1 MSIQTEEENKEKSAM
16 SKSLEPSKNTY
27 VIDSES
33 AAEMA
38 RLMRQDHLLTQ
49 GMGGLF
55 PDGFDL
61 SHVQSILDIACGP
74 GGWVQEVAFA
84 HTDIDVTGVDI
95 SERMIT
101 YAQAQ
106 AEAQKLPNAHFQVMN
121 ALKPLEFPDN
131 SFDLVNTRLIVAF
144 MLPEVWPT
152 FVQECQRIL
161 RPGGILCLT
170 DLEWGL
176 SNKPAFEKI
185 CDQFNQALHKAGQS
199 FSPNGT
205 HMGILPMLR
214 RFVSDAHFTHPGQKA
229 HAIDFSFGLD
239 AHEGFYHDLAAA
251 FKLLQPFIHKWGIAS
266 LEELDKTYQQAL
278 AEMTEE
284 DFCGMWI
291 LLTVWGYKPA

>member
-1 MSIQTEEENKEKSAM
+1 MAM
-16 SKSLEPSKNTY
+16 SSEPSREAKDNTY
-27 VIDSES
+27 VINSES

-55 PDGFDL
+55 PEEINL
-61 SHVQSILDIACGP
+61 SNIQDILDIACGP
-74 GGWVQEVAFA
+74 GGWVQEIAFKYA
-84 HTDIDVTGVDI
+84 DINVVGVDI
-95 SERMIT
+95 SERMIA
-101 YAQAQ
+101 YAKAQ
-106 AEAQKLPNAHFQVMN
+106 AEVQGLTNARFQVMN

-144 MLPEVWPT
+144 MLPEVWPK
-152 FVQECQRIL
+152 FVQECKRIL
-161 RPGGILCLT
+161 RPGGILRLT

-176 SNKPAFEKI
+176 SNKPSFERI
-185 CDQFNQALHKAGQS
+185 CDQFNNALYKAGQS

-214 RFVSDAHFTHPGQKA
+214 LLASNGGFINMGQKA
-229 HAIDFSFGLD
+229 HVIDFSYGQD

-251 FKLLQPFIHKWGIAS
+251 FKLLQPFIQKWGVAS
-266 LEELDKTYQQAL
+266 SEELDETYQQAL
-278 AEMTEE
+278 AEMMEE
-284 DFCGMWI
+284 DFCSVWV

>member
-1 MSIQTEEENKEKSAM
+1 MSMSSEQSKETR
-16 SKSLEPSKNTY
+16 ENTY

-38 RLMRQDHLLTQ
+38 RLMRQDHLLTR

-55 PDGFDL
+55 PEGFDL
-61 SHVQSILDIACGP
+61 SQVQDILDIACGP
-74 GGWVQEVAFA
+74 GGWVQEIAFA
-84 HTDIDVTGVDI
+84 HTDIEVTGVDI
-95 SERMIT
+95 SERMIA

-106 AEAQKLPNAHFQVMN
+106 AQAQRLPNAHFQVMN

-152 FVQECQRIL
+152 FVRECQRIL
-161 RPGGILCLT
+161 RPGGILRLT

-176 SNKPAFEKI
+176 SNKIAFERI
-185 CDQFNQALHKAGQS
+185 SDQFNQALHKAGQS

-214 RFVSDAHFTHPGQKA
+214 RFVSDAGFANIGQKA
-229 HAIDFSFGLD
+229 HVIDFSYGLE

-251 FKLLQPFIHKWGIAS
+251 FKLLQPFISKEGIAS
-266 LEELDKTYQQAL
+266 PEELDETYQQAL
-278 AEMTEE
+278 REMTEE
-284 DFCGMWI
+284 DFCGIWV
-291 LLTVWGYKPA
+291 LLTVWGYKLA

>member
-1 MSIQTEEENKEKSAM
+1 MSM
-16 SKSLEPSKNTY
+16 SSEQSRATSENTY

-38 RLMRQDHLLTQ
+38 RLMRQDHLLTK

-55 PDGFDL
+55 PEGLDL
-61 SHVQSILDIACGP
+61 GRVEHILDIACGP

-84 HTDIDVTGVDI
+84 HADIDVTGVDI

-101 YAQAQ
+101 YAKAQAQ
-106 AEAQKLPNAHFQVMN
+106 AQRLPNAHFRVMN
-121 ALKPLEFPDN
+121 ALQRLDFPDN

-144 MLPEVWPT
+144 MLPNVWPT
-152 FVQECQRIL
+152 FLQECWRIL
-161 RPGGILCLT
+161 KPGGILRLT

-176 SNKPAFEKI
+176 SNKVAFEKI
-185 CDQFNQALHKAGQS
+185 SDQFNQALHKAGQS

-205 HMGILPMLR
+205 HMGILPVLR
-214 RFVSDAHFTHPGQKA
+214 RLVSDTGFTDIGQKA
-229 HAIDFSFGLD
+229 HAIDFSYGLE

-251 FKLLQPFIHKWGIAS
+251 FKLLQPFISKWGIAS
-266 LEELDKTYQQAL
+266 PAELDETYQQAL
-278 AEMTEE
+278 REMAEE

>member
-1 MSIQTEEENKEKSAM
+1 MSTSADQPGEIKE
-16 SKSLEPSKNTY
+16 NTY

-38 RLMRQDHLLTQ
+38 RLMRQDHLLTH

-55 PDGFDL
+55 PEGLDM
-61 SHVQSILDIACGP
+61 SRVQDVLDIACGP
-74 GGWVQEVAFA
+74 GGWVHEVAFA
-84 HTDIDVTGVDI
+84 HTDINAVGVDI
-95 SERMIT
+95 SERMIAYAT
-101 YAQAQ
+101 AQAQ
-106 AEAQKLPNAHFQVMN
+106 AQQLPNASFRVMN
-121 ALKPLEFPDN
+121 ALQPLDFPDN

-144 MLPEVWPT
+144 MLPEVWPK
-152 FVQECQRIL
+152 FVRECWRIL
-161 RPGGILCLT
+161 RPGGVLRMT

-214 RFVSDAHFTHPGQKA
+214 RLASDAGYLNIGQKA
-229 HAIDFSFGLD
+229 HVIDFSYGLE

-251 FKLLQPFIHKWGIAS
+251 FKLLQPFINKWGIAS
-266 LEELDKTYQQAL
+266 LADLDATYQQAL
-278 AEMTEE
+278 KEMTEE
-284 DFCGMWI
+284 DFCAVWI
-291 LLTVWGYKPA
+291 LLTVWGYKAA

>member
-1 MSIQTEEENKEKSAM
+1 MAM
-16 SKSLEPSKNTY
+16 SSEPSREKKDNTY

-55 PDGFDL
+55 PEGIDL
-61 SHVQSILDIACGP
+61 SSVQNVLDIACGP
-74 GGWVQEVAFA
+74 GGWVQEVAFRY
-84 HTDIDVTGVDI
+84 TDIDVVGVDI
-95 SERMIT
+95 SERMIA
-101 YAQAQ
+101 YARAQ
-106 AEAQKLPNAHFQVMN
+106 AEAQGLNNARFEVMN
-121 ALKPLEFPDN
+121 ALKPLDFPDH

-144 MLPEVWPT
+144 MLPEVWPK
-152 FVQECQRIL
+152 FVQECKRIL
-161 RPGGILCLT
+161 RPGGILRLT

-185 CDQFNQALHKAGQS
+185 CDQFNKALHKAGQS

-214 RFVSDAHFTHPGQKA
+214 RLTSNEGFINIGQKA
-229 HAIDFSFGLD
+229 HVIDFSYGQE

-251 FKLLQPFIHKWGIAS
+251 FKLLQPFIQKWGVAS
-266 LEELDKTYQQAL
+266 LEELDETYQRAL
-278 AEMTEE
+278 AEMMEE
-284 DFCGMWI
+284 DFCSVWI
-291 LLTVWGYKPA
+291 LLTVWGYKPV

>member
-1 MSIQTEEENKEKSAM
+1 MAM
-16 SKSLEPSKNTY
+16 SSEPSREAKDNTY

-55 PDGFDL
+55 PEGIDL
-61 SHVQSILDIACGP
+61 SNVQDVLDIACGP
-74 GGWVQEVAFA
+74 GGWVQEIAFKHA
-84 HTDIDVTGVDI
+84 DINVVGVDI
-95 SERMIT
+95 SERMIA
-101 YAQAQ
+101 YAKAQ
-106 AEAQKLPNAHFQVMN
+106 AEVQGLTNARFQVMN
-121 ALKPLEFPDN
+121 ALRPLEFPDN

-144 MLPEVWPT
+144 MLPEVWPK
-152 FVQECQRIL
+152 FVQECKRIL
-161 RPGGILCLT
+161 RPGGILRLT

-185 CDQFNQALHKAGQS
+185 CDQFNQALCKAGQS
-199 FSPNGT
+199 FSSNGT

-214 RFVSDAHFTHPGQKA
+214 RLASNGGFSNVGQKA
-229 HAIDFSFGLD
+229 HVIDFSYGQD

-251 FKLLQPFIHKWGIAS
+251 FKLLQPFIQKWGVAS
-266 LEELDKTYQQAL
+266 SEELDKTYQQAL
-278 AEMTEE
+278 AEMMEE
-284 DFCGMWI
+284 SFCGLWI

>member
-1 MSIQTEEENKEKSAM
+1 MSM
-16 SKSLEPSKNTY
+16 SSEQSRETRENTY

-38 RLMRQDHLLTQ
+38 RLMRQDHLLTK

-55 PDGFDL
+55 PEGLDL
-61 SHVQSILDIACGP
+61 SHVQNILDIACGP
-74 GGWVQEVAFA
+74 GGWVQEIAFEHA
-84 HTDIDVTGVDI
+84 DIDVIGVDI
-95 SERMIT
+95 SERMIA
-101 YAQAQ
+101 YAKAQ
-106 AEAQKLPNAHFQVMN
+106 TEAQHLSNAHFQVMN

-152 FVQECQRIL
+152 FLLECQRIL
-161 RPGGILCLT
+161 RPGGILRLT

-205 HMGILPMLR
+205 HMGILPVLR
-214 RFVSDAHFTHPGQKA
+214 RLASDAGFTSLGQKA
-229 HAIDFSFGLD
+229 HVIDFSYGME
-239 AHEGFYHDLAAA
+239 AHEGFYHDLASA
-251 FKLLQPFIHKWGIAS
+251 FKLLQPFISKMGIAS
-266 LEELDKTYQQAL
+266 PEELDATYQQAL
-278 AEMTEE
+278 REMTEE
-284 DFCGMWI
+284 DFCGVWI

>member
-1 MSIQTEEENKEKSAM
+1 MSMPPEQSRETQD
-16 SKSLEPSKNTY
+16 NTY

-55 PDGFDL
+55 PEGLDL
-61 SHVQSILDIACGP
+61 SHVQAVLDIACGP

-84 HTDIDVTGVDI
+84 HTEIEAVGVDI
-95 SERMIT
+95 SERMIA
-101 YAQAQ
+101 YANAQAR
-106 AEAQKLPNAHFQVMN
+106 AQNLSNASFQVMN
-121 ALKPLEFPDN
+121 ALKPLDFPAA

-144 MLPEVWPT
+144 MLPETWPI
-152 FVQECQRIL
+152 FVQEGKRLL
-161 RPGGILCLT
+161 RPGGILRMT

-199 FSPNGT
+199 FSANGT

-214 RFVSDAHFTHPGQKA
+214 RFARDAGFERIGQRA
-229 HAIDFSFGLD
+229 HVIDFSYGTE

-266 LEELDKTYQQAL
+266 LEELDQTYQQAL
-278 AEMTEE
+278 AEMMEE
-284 DFCGMWI
+284 DFCAVWI
-291 LLTVWGYKPA
+291 LLTVWGYKPE

>member
-1 MSIQTEEENKEKSAM
+1 MSTSSEHPGETKE
-16 SKSLEPSKNTY
+16 NTY

-38 RLMRQDHLLTQ
+38 RLMRQDHLLTR

-55 PDGFDL
+55 PEGLDM
-61 SHVQSILDIACGP
+61 SRVQDVLDIACGP
-74 GGWVQEVAFA
+74 GGWVQEVAFEYA
-84 HTDIDVTGVDI
+84 DVNAVGVDI
-95 SERMIT
+95 SERMIA
-101 YAQAQ
+101 YARAQAQ
-106 AEAQKLPNAHFQVMN
+106 AQRLTNASFRVMN
-121 ALKPLEFPDN
+121 ALKPLDFPDN

-144 MLPEVWPT
+144 MLPEVWPK
-152 FVQECQRIL
+152 FVRECWRIL
-161 RPGGILCLT
+161 RPGGILRLT

-214 RFVSDAHFTHPGQKA
+214 RLVSDAGYLDIGQKA
-229 HAIDFSFGLD
+229 HAIDFSYGLE

-251 FKLLQPFIHKWGIAS
+251 FKLLQPFINKWGVAS
-266 LEELDKTYQQAL
+266 LEELDATYQQAL
-278 AEMTEE
+278 KEMTEE
-284 DFCGMWI
+284 DFCAMWI
-291 LLTVWGYKPA
+291 LLTVWGRKPA

>member
-1 MSIQTEEENKEKSAM
+1 MSMSSEQSKETKD
-16 SKSLEPSKNTY
+16 NTY

-55 PDGFDL
+55 PEGLDL
-61 SHVQSILDIACGP
+61 SRVQKVLDIACGP
-74 GGWVQEVAFA
+74 GGWIQEIAFA
-84 HTDIDVTGVDI
+84 HTEIDAVGVDI
-95 SERMIT
+95 SERMIA
-101 YAQAQ
+101 YANAQAQ
-106 AEAQKLPNAHFQVMN
+106 AQNLTNARFQVMN
-121 ALKPLEFPDN
+121 ALKPLEFSAN

-144 MLPEVWPT
+144 MLPEIWPK
-152 FVQECQRIL
+152 FVQEGKRIL
-161 RPGGILCLT
+161 RPGGILRMT

-214 RFVSDAHFTHPGQKA
+214 RFASDAGFERIGQRA
-229 HAIDFSFGLD
+229 HVIDFSYGSE

-266 LEELDKTYQQAL
+266 QEELNQTYQQAL
-278 AEMTEE
+278 AEMMEE
-284 DFCGMWI
+284 DFCGVWV
-291 LLTVWGYKPA
+291 LLTVWGYKPE